1 MPQTVVHLRQRD
13 SGFARAAKKIGDQ
26 LVEFERGGTPGR
38 IRAANIDATAL
49 VEFHPFP
56 LLQLAITRTHGV
68 GVQVETTR
76 HFARARQSLPRL
88 QFTAQNSE
96 NDLGLKLIANADF
109 ASTREPELHGE
120 LS

>member
-1 MPQTVVHLRQRD
+1 
-13 SGFARAAKKIGDQ
+13 GFARAAKKIGNQ
-26 LVEFERGGTPGR
+26 LVEFERGGTLGG
-38 IRAANIDATAL
+38 ILAANIHATAF

-56 LLQLAITRTHGV
+56 LLQLSISRTHGV

-76 HFARARQSLPRL
+76 QFAGARQSLPRS

-109 ASTREPELHGE
+109 ASTTEPELHGE